1 MATFT
6 WIPEYG
12 ADVETKPKVNKASF
26 GDGYEQRVRDGIN
39 TKIRTWNLT
48 FMKSSTDIDS
58 IDAFLSTA
66 AGTSSFE
73 WVPPRGATGK
83 WVCDNWKRGLPNPA
97 YDTITATFREVFG
110 E

>member
-12 ADVETKPKVNKASF
+12 AAGESKPRVNKAVF

-39 TKIRTWNLT
+39 TIIRTWDLT
-48 FMKSSTDIDS
+48 FMKTPTDMDYIET
-58 IDAFLSTA
+58 FLNTQ
-66 AGTSSFE
+66 AGSSSFE
-73 WVPPRGATGK
+73 WTPPTGNIGK
-83 WVCDNWKRGLPNPA
+83 WLCDSWKRASNPG
-97 YDTITATFREVFG
+97 YDTLTCTFREVFG